1 MSPRR
6 RVPGSRL
13 VAAAVLTT
21 AALAVPLVVGHLP
34 PRTVAPGVAATPSSG
49 VLATWS
55 HPGAER
61 QSDLVSAE
69 DRRLLGL
76 AASVRPGS
84 APYTVTLEGV
94 DTLVLTTRGLP
105 YGVPDLVALGA
116 AQLEPDGAV
125 LLTRHVFVAPGARL
139 VVEAPGA
146 VLRLRSEPSGFVSL
160 VSWKA
165 DLVLEGAAGQRLQVT
180 SWDPGAARPDATV
193 EDGRAYVRDVSGR
206 MTVRQT
212 DAAHLGFWAGRTSG
226 MAWTGS
232 STTVATGAMAD
243 SSFRDNH
250 YGVFASQGERLQVD
264 RAVFAEN
271 AVDGLALYRST
282 EETVVRSSQARDNGR
297 HGFSADRGSES
308 VSYTQVTAVRNRAH
322 GVFFNGAPLADGLS
336 AGGAPLRAYGRVT
349 IDGGLLEDNGRAG
362 LRVRAGAAVTVR
374 GTRVTGNR
382 DGIEVVDTAAPT
394 TVEDTVVSGPDRFGI
409 SVQSGTATITGN
421 EVVGGRT
428 GIRARD
434 AAATITRNSVE
445 DTTDHGISV
454 VGAAGGASVEG
465 NTTTGR
471 GPSGLDTFRV
481 DGLQRVDVGGNDL
494 DGWETDRDDWAY
506 WSTFV
511 PNHPMLVLWV
521 VVLAVPAALALRA
534 RRRRAAPGAA
544 PYPDVPHRGA
554 PPVVRV
560 DGGRRDPAPPRG

>member
-1 MSPRR
+1 
-6 RVPGSRL
+6 
-13 VAAAVLTT
+13 
-21 AALAVPLVVGHLP
+21 
-34 PRTVAPGVAATPSSG
+34 
-49 VLATWS
+49 
-55 HPGAER
+55 
-61 QSDLVSAE
+61 
-69 DRRLLGL
+69 
-76 AASVRPGS
+76 
-84 APYTVTLEGV
+84 
-94 DTLVLTTRGLP
+94 
-105 YGVPDLVALGA
+105 
-116 AQLEPDGAV
+116 
-125 LLTRHVFVAPGARL
+125 
-139 VVEAPGA
+139 
-146 VLRLRSEPSGFVSL
+146 
-160 VSWKA
+160 
-165 DLVLEGAAGQRLQVT
+165 
-180 SWDPGAARPDATV
+180 
-193 EDGRAYVRDVSGR
+193 
-206 MTVRQT
+206 
-212 DAAHLGFWAGRTSG
+212 
-226 MAWTGS
+226 
-232 STTVATGAMAD
+232 
-243 SSFRDNH
+243 
-250 YGVFASQGERLQVD
+250 
-264 RAVFAEN
+264 
-271 AVDGLALYRST
+271 
-282 EETVVRSSQARDNGR
+282 
-297 HGFSADRGSES
+297 
-308 VSYTQVTAVRNRAH
+308 
-322 GVFFNGAPLADGLS
+322 VFFNGAPLADGLS

-465 NTTTGR
+465 NTITGR